1 MEVSQYQYG
10 YSCLY
15 EKIPHWEWISLGL
28 YSYGFLCNVIVCI
41 CRESVDE
48 YSDDEDVSWKVRRA
62 AAKCLS
68 AVVSSR
74 PEMLGT
80 LYVKVRPLFV
90 PYLLTTF
97 CERYLRL
104 HWTCLGSNFM
114 VSRKILVIYLS
125 EGQFLMQ
132 WKFCANFQQVNIRI

>member
-1 MEVSQYQYG
+1 M
-10 YSCLY
+10 
-15 EKIPHWEWISLGL
+15 
-28 YSYGFLCNVIVCI
+28 
-41 CRESVDE
+41 DE

-90 PYLLTTF
+90 PYLSTTF
-97 CERYLRL
+97 CERYLRV
-104 HWTCLGSNFM
+104 H
-114 VSRKILVIYLS
+114 
-125 EGQFLMQ
+125 
-132 WKFCANFQQVNIRI
+132 